1 MNSQRK
7 KKMLLNNDLTQEDI
21 DTATEIKALIE
32 EVVVLTHPHI
42 SFEMLLLWW
51 LSSEPAE
58 A

>member
-1 MNSQRK
+1 
-7 KKMLLNNDLTQEDI
+7 MLLNNDLTQEDI

-42 SFEMLLLWW
+42 SFEMLLLWC